1 MDREDDTDG
10 LIEKASQGD
19 PASLGRLFS
28 KHEERL
34 RRMVDARLDRRLSAR
49 IDPSDILQETY
60 LEYARCL
67 VEYSKRPEL
76 PFFLWL
82 RMLTGRKL
90 QMVHRRHLG
99 TQSRDAHREVRLSRD
114 DVPVVS
120 SECLGY
126 WLLGRQ
132 TTPSQAFARSE
143 LQLRVQE
150 ALQRL
155 PELDREILV
164 LRHFELLSNSEAA
177 EWLGISEAAASN
189 RFIRAIK
196 RMKEVISD
204 IPGLDQ
210 GRV

>member
-1 MDREDDTDG
+1 MVNLDDTSG

-19 PASLGRLFS
+19 AMALGRLFS
-28 KHEERL
+28 KHEQRL

-67 VEYSKRPEL
+67 VEYSRRPEL

-99 TQSRDAHREVRLSRD
+99 TQSRDDHREVSLAAD
-114 DVPVVS
+114 GVPSAS
-120 SECLGY
+120 SECLSHL
-126 WLLGRQ
+126 LLGRQ
-132 TTPSQAFARSE
+132 TTPSEALSRVE

-150 ALQRL
+150 ALNRL
-155 PELDREILV
+155 PDLDREILV

-196 RMKEVISD
+196 RMKAVLSD

-210 GRV
+210 QDS